1 MICGLWVHVWQLFA
15 YIMQAGVA
23 FLRILILSFPMHHA
37 LYRFVLPLIFATLLA
52 NCGLPNP
59 LHLFSN
65 KAKRHAAGGIYK
77 VGNPYQID
85 GAWYYPR
92 ENKAYDRKGIASW
105 YGAEFQGRRTANGE
119 IFNMHLLTAAHP
131 TLPMPVMARVTNL
144 ENGRSLVVRINDRGP
159 FKRNR
164 EIDLSRRAA
173 EMLGFKKQGTA
184 KVRVQYLRRAAL
196 YNANGRLI
204 FGREEKPQR
213 LKKPQTPA
221 RERMAG
227 AAPVGPTIERATL
240 DGSPLPNRPQALQKT
255 QFYVQV
261 GVFSRPENA
270 AVLTNKLRSMTD
282 IRGLAALDVSPVQS
296 GGGGEFYR
304 VRFGPIASRDKARQ
318 IADKILQHGH
328 QDAFI
333 KME

>member
-1 MICGLWVHVWQLFA
+1 MPI
-15 YIMQAGVA
+15 
-23 FLRILILSFPMHHA
+23 
-37 LYRFVLPLIFATLLA
+37 IFATLLA

-77 VGNPYQID
+77 IGNPYKID

-159 FKRNR
+159 FRRNR

-173 EMLGFKKQGTA
+173 ELLGFKQQGTA

-196 YNANGRLI
+196 YDANGRLI
-204 FGREEKPQR
+204 FGREEKSQI

-221 RERMAG
+221 QERMAG
-227 AAPVGPTIERATL
+227 AAPLGPTIERATL
-240 DGSPLPNRPQALQKT
+240 DGSPLPNRPQALQKA

-270 AVLTNKLRSMTD
+270 ASLTNKLRGLAD
-282 IRGLAALDVSPVQS
+282 VRGLAALDVSPVQS
-296 GGGGEFYR
+296 GGGTEFYR
-304 VRFGPIASRDKARQ
+304 VRFGPHCLA
-318 IADKILQHGH
+318 
-328 QDAFI
+328 
-333 KME
+333 